1 MTLDTVKLPNFRQ
14 AQTLMFMSREG
25 SVKSHKHE
33 GRRWNYLVEMTL
45 DIKPS
50 FGRIAIETMGLLSE
64 ADVHAA

>member
-1 MTLDTVKLPNFRQ
+1 MTLNIVKLPNFLQ

-25 SVKSHKHE
+25 IVKSHKYE
-33 GRRWNYLVEMTL
+33 GRRWNYLVETAL
-45 DIKPS
+45 DIKPN